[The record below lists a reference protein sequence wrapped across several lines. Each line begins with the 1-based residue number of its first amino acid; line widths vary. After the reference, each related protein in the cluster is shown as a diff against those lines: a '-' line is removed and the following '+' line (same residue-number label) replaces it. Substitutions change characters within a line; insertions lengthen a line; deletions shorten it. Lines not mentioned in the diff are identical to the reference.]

1 MLTIYKNSE
10 TPIYTQLEELIKKQI
25 SSGELVPGSKVMSE
39 TQLASLYNISRV
51 TVRKALS
58 NLVTEKYLVRKQGK
72 GTFVK
77 NLQFNENLKSVS
89 FTQTC
94 LQLGYTPS
102 NKIIKCSMI
111 PATEKD
117 INYLSIPKDSEV
129 AFMERLRYADGI
141 PVRLERNYYASPYQS
156 IIKEDLEHLSV
167 NKILI
172 QKFKLYDIGSRITV
186 EIAYANTRDA
196 ALLGV
201 RKRSPLLL
209 VNGIFMDE
217 KGAPIYRTE
226 MLHLPDRCILEI

>member
-1 MLTIYKNSE
+1 MLTIDKNSQ
-10 TPIYTQLEELIKKQI
+10 TPIYTQLEELIKGQI
-25 SSGELVPGSKVMSE
+25 SAGELVPGSKVLSE
-39 TQLASLYNISRV
+39 TQLASRYNISRV

-58 NLVTEKYLVRKQGK
+58 NLVNEKYLVRKQGK
-72 GTFVK
+72 GTFVR
-77 NLQFNENLKSVS
+77 NFQFNENLKSVS

-94 LQLGYTPS
+94 LQLGFTPS
-102 NKIIKCSMI
+102 NKIINCSMI

-117 INYLSIPKDSEV
+117 ITFLSIPESSEV

-156 IIKEDLEHLSV
+156 IIEEDLEHLSV
-167 NKILI
+167 NKVLV
-172 QKFKLYDIGSRITV
+172 QKFGLYDFDARISI
-186 EIAYANTRDA
+186 EIAYANPRDA

-201 RKRSPLLL
+201 KKKSPLLL
-209 VNGIFMDE
+209 VNGVFMDK